1 MKISL
6 TSILVLGLIL
16 VLTTGA
22 FSQTYFE
29 DNFDDAAQSAKKC
42 PPLFGQWEFKD
53 KEYHQLG
60 KEPNSMSVVSDEFWK
75 EEWNNYTFEVRGNK
89 IGGAEGFLIMFRCC
103 GTMQA
108 RGKNLNKHPAR
119 MAEQK
124 PSLEYWWNLGGWG
137 NTRSK
142 VESWG
147 GKGGADSKDTIKDKT
162 WQQIKIINTPKDYT
176 LFLDGKEIAKV
187 GDDTQKGIGRIGLA
201 TWSTQARYDNVIV
214 YGPNGPDAT
223 TAVHKNGKATLLWG
237 KIKTQN

>member
-1 MKISL
+1 MTKIAL
-6 TSILVLGLIL
+6 TPILALGLIL

-29 DNFDDAAQSAKKC
+29 DSFDDAAQSAKKWT
-42 PPLFGQWEFKD
+42 PLFGQWEFKD

-75 EEWNNYTFEVRGNK
+75 EEWNNYTFEVKGNK
-89 IGGAEGFLIMFRCC
+89 IGGAEGFLIMFRCR
-103 GTMQA
+103 GMMQA
-108 RGKNLNKHPAR
+108 RGKKLNKHPAR

-147 GKGGADSKDTIKDKT
+147 
-162 WQQIKIINTPKDYT
+162 
-176 LFLDGKEIAKV
+176 V
-187 GDDTQKGIGRIGLA
+187 
-201 TWSTQARYDNVIV
+201 
-214 YGPNGPDAT
+214 
-223 TAVHKNGKATLLWG
+223 KATQIARTRSKTNPGNRLRLL
-237 KIKTQN
+237 ILPQIIPYS